1 MYYPYEQNMMGSF
14 GSSGTL
20 MFLMMVIF
28 MVIITWILIKAFNK
42 SETRP
47 TSSSAATTLEVL
59 KMRYAKGE
67 IDENQLTAMKKNL
80 E

>member
-1 MYYPYEQNMMGSF
+1 MYYPYEQNMMGNFGSF
-14 GSSGTL
+14 GIL

-28 MVIITWILIKAFNK
+28 IVVITWVIVKTFNK
-42 SETRP
+42 TETKTTGP
-47 TSSSAATTLEVL
+47 NAASSLEIL

-67 IDENQLTAMKKNL
+67 IDETQFKVMKKNL